1 MKKIKLVKIKYNSMK
16 EPIYDAPSNS
26 VSQPDTDGSSTAE
39 RYLKI
44 INRYGRQ
51 VILISMYKGW
61 QEDKGF
67 ILDELF
73 SYYRTFVNKLKEEI
87 PFETLTE
94 NDLRVMG
101 FAEWDNEKH
110 LFLIPLLLWEYIPDG
125 TEVVS
130 IMDEKL
136 IKGKDNISDD
146 TRDGYLAYCITP
158 PVK

>member
-1 MKKIKLVKIKYNSMK
+1 MKKIKLVRIEDKHI
-16 EPIYDAPSNS
+16 
-26 VSQPDTDGSSTAE
+26 STAE
-39 RYLKI
+39 KYLKI

-51 VILISMYKGW
+51 NVLVSMYENW
-61 QEDKGF
+61 QGDEEF
-67 ILDELF
+67 IPEVLF
-73 SYYRTFVNKLKEEI
+73 GYYRTFINKLKEEI

-94 NDLRVMG
+94 SDLRVMG
-101 FAEWDNEKH
+101 FGEWDNEKH

-130 IMDEKL
+130 IMGEKC
-136 IKGKDNISDD
+136 IKGKDKIDDD

>member
-1 MKKIKLVKIKYNSMK
+1 MKKIKLVRIEDK
-16 EPIYDAPSNS
+16 PI
-26 VSQPDTDGSSTAE
+26 STAE
-39 RYLKI
+39 KYLKI

-51 VILISMYKGW
+51 VVLVSMYKEW

-67 ILDELF
+67 MLDELF
-73 SYYRTFVNKLKEEI
+73 SYYRTFINKLKEEI

-101 FAEWDNEKH
+101 FGEWDNEKH

-130 IMDEKL
+130 IMDEKYV
-136 IKGKDNISDD
+136 KGKDKINDD

-158 PVK
+158 PVKQRINESIISYIITLIDNPSK